1 VRIKEKPIK
10 IKKNRIIGEVSPL
23 FFFWTKNRYNS
34 KAQGEGEGEGE
45 GDGEGDGEGEGKGGK
60 KILKTPT
67 LQPKA
72 QRCQNTLVR

>member
-1 VRIKEKPIK
+1 VRVRIKEKPIK

-34 KAQGEGEGEGE
+34 KAQGEGEG
-45 GDGEGDGEGEGKGGK
+45 DGEGEGKGGK

>member
-1 VRIKEKPIK
+1 MRVRIKEKPIK

-45 GDGEGDGEGEGKGGK
+45 EKEMEKEKEKVGK
-60 KILKTPT
+60 KY
-67 LQPKA
+67 
-72 QRCQNTLVR
+72 